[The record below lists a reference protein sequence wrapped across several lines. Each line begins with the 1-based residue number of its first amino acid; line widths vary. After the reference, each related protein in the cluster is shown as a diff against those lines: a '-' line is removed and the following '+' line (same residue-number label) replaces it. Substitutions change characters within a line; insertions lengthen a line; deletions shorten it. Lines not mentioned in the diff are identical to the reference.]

1 MMEGKMMRL
10 YQRLYRMELYKLWHQ
25 KVFVIC
31 AVCTVLITVFYFWAS
46 EMGMEIA
53 TVDGQ
58 RYYGYEAVKVN
69 RQITEKYRGE
79 LTDEKVAEMIEEY
92 GFPSE
97 VVYDYP
103 GWRDANYLNGFVT
116 DYLSDGYMRDWNNY
130 KIPTIV
136 YDIADTQ
143 LGEIEHAIG
152 RKIAFAYTNGWK
164 AFLDTLQ
171 IGMAMV
177 SILVLLAVSTV
188 FAQEEQTKMLPLLF
202 TTQEGKR
209 KDTYA
214 KMAAAFTLTIVVYT
228 AMVLLCLFMSAC
240 VFGLDGADCP
250 LGMALSK
257 ELLVRFSVSYM
268 PIASF
273 ARMILGM
280 DLLAMLLLCAMT
292 MCVSAHC
299 TSSFGAVAMA
309 AILWGAPLLVRMLS
323 GGLGY
328 FFTSC
333 MPLFLIMTDSVYEA
347 VSWGTRYVVAML
359 WLIITLTM
367 ICAGE
372 GCRVYRRPYE
382 IYIQSNGTKIKNV

>member
-1 MMEGKMMRL
+1 MK
-10 YQRLYRMELYKLWHQ
+10 LYRMELYKLWHQ
-25 KVFVIC
+25 KIFAIC
-31 AVCTVLITVFYFWAS
+31 AVCTVLITVFYFGAL
-46 EMGMEIA
+46 EVDMEIA
-53 TVDGQ
+53 MVDGQ
-58 RYYGYEAVKVN
+58 RYYGYEAVKIN

-79 LTDEKVAEMIEEY
+79 LTDEKVAGIVEEY
-92 GFPSE
+92 GLPSE

-116 DYLSDGYMRDWNNY
+116 DYLSDGYKRDWNNY
-130 KIPTIV
+130 KAPTAV
-136 YDIADTQ
+136 YAIADTQ
-143 LGEIEHAIG
+143 LGEIEHAMG
-152 RKIAFAYTNGWK
+152 GKILFAYTNGWK

-171 IGMAMV
+171 MGMILTSV
-177 SILVLLAVSTV
+177 LVLLSVSTV

-202 TTQEGKR
+202 TTQEGKI

-214 KMAAAFTLTIVVYT
+214 KMAAAFKLTVVVYIV
-228 AMVLLCLFMSAC
+228 MVLLCLLMSFC

-273 ARMILGM
+273 VRMILGM
-280 DLLAMLLLCAMT
+280 DLLAMLLLCAIT

-347 VSWGTRYVVAML
+347 VSWGTRYAVAML
-359 WLIITLTM
+359 WVIIALTL
-367 ICAGE
+367 ICAEE
-372 GCRVYRRPYE
+372 GCRVYRRQP
-382 IYIQSNGTKIKNV
+382 